1 LTKAFRTEQ
10 TEQCNRTVAR
20 IVFQMRPAYEEPT
33 VPSSMPLKL
42 LRHHLED
49 ARARGEQ
56 FGSAWPGAVKAA
68 LEDLKPAEKREWR
81 DCLEHTSTWG
91 RCFNR
96 EPATERELALRHI
109 RTLIHREPMPDR
121 WCDHC
126 GGALGNQSI
135 GNFCS
140 RSCSRDASKVLYVD
154 GHGTI
159 RGPMQAPELPLAA

>member
-1 LTKAFRTEQ
+1 MSALKSVR
-10 TEQCNRTVAR
+10 
-20 IVFQMRPAYEEPT
+20 AYEEPT
-33 VPSSMPLKL
+33 PPSSTPLKL

-81 DCLEHTSTWG
+81 DCLEHTRSTWG

-96 EPATERELALRHI
+96 EPATERELALRHV
-109 RTLIHREPMPDR
+109 RTLIDREPMPDR

-135 GNFCS
+135 GNNS
-140 RSCSRDASKVLYVD
+140 VAAPARGTRRRVLYVD
-154 GHGTI
+154 GHGMI